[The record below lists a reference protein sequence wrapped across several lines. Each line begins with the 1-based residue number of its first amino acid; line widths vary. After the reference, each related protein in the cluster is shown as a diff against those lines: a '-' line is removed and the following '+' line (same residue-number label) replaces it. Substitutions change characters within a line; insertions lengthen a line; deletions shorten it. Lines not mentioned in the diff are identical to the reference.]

1 MTQEAYCSFEV
12 AKLLKKKGFL
22 KNVDL
27 RMTQNLS
34 FYDNIGLSHNLNKW
48 YDSLIQDKIDFV
60 VAPTHQMARRWLR
73 ETHGID
79 IIIDISNPSV
89 KDRKYYC
96 MIWDGNNNSYILDLF
111 DSYEEAVEAALMYCL
126 ENLI

>member
-1 MTQEAYCSFEV
+1 MTHEDYCSFEV
-12 AKLLKKKGFL
+12 SKLLKEKGFDWE
-22 KNVDL
+22 V
-27 RMTQNLS
+27 RAYYQ
-34 FYDNIGLSHNLNKW
+34 
-48 YDSLIQDKIDFV
+48 YDSESKEWDFELDDREDSPSLWGDYYV
-60 VAPTHQMARRWLR
+60 SAPTHQMARRWLR

-89 KDRKYYC
+89 KNRKYYC

-111 DSYEEAVEAALMYCL
+111 NSYEEADEAALEYCL